1 MIHDVATKVGVS
13 PRMIA
18 AAVTPEQLRYFTAN
32 RESFKRYFE
41 PLKILSSLS
50 KFSLGVSGIKQETAA
65 DIERYANDPT
75 SVFYPG
81 PGLAELIAY
90 APETNHDSELYKRLT
105 DEHNHYYSYLY
116 TALYLKEIEA
126 QWSLAGYDV
135 SARPDVLVTLF
146 NVGFK
151 ASVPNAHPRIAGST
165 ITVGGKQYSFGEL
178 GTLFYNSGEL
188 AGFGK

>member
-116 TALYLKEIEA
+116 THSPVPAIPVQLKVVA
-126 QWSLAGYDV
+126 PCRSRKRCNRNSNSSML
-135 SARPDVLVTLF
+135 
-146 NVGFK
+146 
-151 ASVPNAHPRIAGST
+151 
-165 ITVGGKQYSFGEL
+165 EL
-178 GTLFYNSGEL
+178 D
-188 AGFGK
+188 